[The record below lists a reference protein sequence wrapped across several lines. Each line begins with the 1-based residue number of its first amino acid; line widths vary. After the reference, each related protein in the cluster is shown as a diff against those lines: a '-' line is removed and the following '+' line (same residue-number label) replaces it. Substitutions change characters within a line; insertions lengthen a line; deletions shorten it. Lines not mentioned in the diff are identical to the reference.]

1 MTRKTYIQPLTEIVE
16 TRFDESLM
24 KWVSTPISDEPIE
37 DDEFNAKPG
46 SFFFEDEPSSPT
58 SRSLWDDQ
66 E

>member
-37 DDEFNAKPG
+37 DDEFNAKQG
-46 SFFFEDEPSSPT
+46 FFNNEEDEWPHPNNN
-58 SRSLWDDQ
+58 LWDD
-66 E
+66 